1 MNDDF
6 IDELE
11 RELRKATTS
20 RGRLA
25 TARIPRPP
33 AGTTAIGAAVLVV
46 AVVVAF
52 ALTSSAVPTA
62 QPLRTHPATT
72 APSRPPVPLTQPA
85 RGIETLLSGIPQSG
99 TVLGDPAARVTI
111 TLFGDLECPICRAFS
126 RSAGFRELIARNV
139 RAGTV
144 KVDYRSFCTATCN
157 AFGSGLFDTQQ
168 VAAYAA
174 GGQDRFWQYALI
186 FYDEQGAEGRR
197 YVTANFLRRLAEQ
210 TPGLKLTTWARD
222 RRHPALLTRV
232 HRDGSAATAAGVY
245 GTPTVIVTGPG
256 GSAQPRVSTP
266 SYRLLE
272 RSIREVS

>member
-11 RELRKATTS
+11 RELRRATA
-20 RGRLA
+20 RRARLA
-25 TARIPRPP
+25 TARIPRAP

-46 AVVVAF
+46 AIVVAF
-52 ALTSSAVPTA
+52 VLTTSAGPTA
-62 QPLRTHPATT
+62 QPLSTHPAITT
-72 APSRPPVPLTQPA
+72 PSRPPVPLTQPA
-85 RGIETLLSGIPQSG
+85 RGIEALLSGIPQSG

-139 RAGTV
+139 RAGTL
-144 KVDYRSFCTATCN
+144 KIDYRSFCTATCN
-157 AFGSGLFDTQQ
+157 DFGRGLFDTQQ

-174 GGQDRFWQYALI
+174 GVQDRFWQYALI
-186 FYDEQGAEGRR
+186 FYDEQGAEGKR
-197 YVTANFLRRLAEQ
+197 YVTAGYLHRLATQ
-210 TPGLKLTTWARD
+210 TPGLTLATWASD
-222 RRHPALLTRV
+222 RRDPALLRRV
-232 HRDGSAATAAGVY
+232 RRDGSIATAAGVY

-256 GSAQPRVSTP
+256 GRAQPRASTP

-272 RSIREVS
+272 QSIREVS